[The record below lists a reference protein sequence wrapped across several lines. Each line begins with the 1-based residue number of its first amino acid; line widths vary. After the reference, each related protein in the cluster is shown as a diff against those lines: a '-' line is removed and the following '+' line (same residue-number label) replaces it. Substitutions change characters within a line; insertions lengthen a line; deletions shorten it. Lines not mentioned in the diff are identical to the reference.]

1 MEHRREQAGKECDTL
16 SNEQSAQPV
25 RAAYQQ
31 EMLKRGHIIVRTS
44 MVGIVV
50 NILLAAFK
58 AAVGITANSIAVL
71 LDAVNNLSD
80 ALSSVITVAGAKLAG
95 RKPDREHPFGHGRIE
110 YLSAMIIAAIVFYA
124 GLTALWE
131 SGKKILEPESADY
144 SMLSLVIIAVAV
156 VVKIVLGRYFKRQGN
171 AAESAALVASGA
183 DALFDAVLSFSVLAS
198 ALVFLGT
205 GISLEAYVGAI
216 IALFIVKS
224 GIDMMRDTLND
235 ILGERPDPVL
245 VRRIKGMLA
254 AEPEIRGAYDLM
266 LNNYGPGRNYASVH
280 IELPDTMTV
289 EVVDRLTRRIHDKVY
304 RETGVR
310 LMGVTVYSYNTND
323 NEAIAIR
330 KQVYRIVLAHRNWI
344 LQVHGFYVNR
354 QKKEMRF
361 DVVVRFGT
369 DIPVVLQTLQREVQA
384 AFPAYDILI
393 DVDMDISALGHNS

>member
-1 MEHRREQAGKECDTL
+1 MSE
-16 SNEQSAQPV
+16 EQSAV
-25 RAAYQQ
+25 QQ
-31 EMLKRGHIIVRTS
+31 EMAARGRIIVRIS
-44 MVGIVV
+44 LVGIVV

-58 AAVGITANSIAVL
+58 AAVGFTANSIAVL

-80 ALSSVITVAGAKLAG
+80 ALSSVITVVGAKLAG

-124 GLTALWE
+124 GLTSLWE
-131 SGKKILEPESADY
+131 SGKKIFEPEPADY
-144 SMLSLVIIAVAV
+144 SLLSLFIIAVAV
-156 VVKIVLGRYFKRQGN
+156 LVKIVLGRYFKRQGK
-171 AAESAALVASGA
+171 AAESGALVASGA

-198 ALVFLGT
+198 ALIYLGT
-205 GISLEAYVGAI
+205 GVSLEAYVGVI
-216 IALFIVKS
+216 IAIFILKS

-289 EVVDRLTRRIHDKVY
+289 EEVDRLTRRVHDKVY
-304 RETGVR
+304 EATGVR

-323 NEAIAIR
+323 AEAITMR
-330 KQVYRIVLAHRNWI
+330 KQVYKIVLAHREWI

-354 QKKEMRF
+354 EKKDMRF

-369 DIPVVLQTLQREVQA
+369 DIPAVLKELHREVQA

-393 DVDMDISALGHNS
+393 DVDMDISALGTRG

>member
-1 MEHRREQAGKECDTL
+1 
-16 SNEQSAQPV
+16 
-25 RAAYQQ
+25 
-31 EMLKRGHIIVRTS
+31 
-44 MVGIVV
+44 
-50 NILLAAFK
+50 
-58 AAVGITANSIAVL
+58 
-71 LDAVNNLSD
+71 
-80 ALSSVITVAGAKLAG
+80 
-95 RKPDREHPFGHGRIE
+95 
-110 YLSAMIIAAIVFYA
+110 MIIAAIVFYA

-289 EVVDRLTRRIHDKVY
+289 EEVDRLTRRIHDKVY
-304 RETGVR
+304 QETGVR

-330 KQVYRIVLAHRNWI
+330 KQVYRIVLAHREWI

>member
-1 MEHRREQAGKECDTL
+1 MSE
-16 SNEQSAQPV
+16 EQSAV
-25 RAAYQQ
+25 QQ
-31 EMLKRGHIIVRTS
+31 EMAARGRIIVRTS
-44 MVGIVV
+44 LVGIVV

-58 AAVGITANSIAVL
+58 AAVGFTANSIAVL

-80 ALSSVITVAGAKLAG
+80 ALSSVITVVGAKLAG
-95 RKPDREHPFGHGRIE
+95 RKPDREHPFGHGHIE

-124 GLTALWE
+124 GLTSLWE
-131 SGKKILEPESADY
+131 SGKKIFEPEPADY
-144 SMLSLVIIAVAV
+144 SLLSLFIIAVAV
-156 VVKIVLGRYFKRQGN
+156 LVKIVLGRYFKLQGK
-171 AAESAALVASGA
+171 AAESGALVASGA

-198 ALVFLGT
+198 ALIYLGT
-205 GISLEAYVGAI
+205 GVSLEAYVGVI
-216 IALFIVKS
+216 IAIFILKS

-289 EVVDRLTRRIHDKVY
+289 EEVDRLTRRVHDKVY
-304 RETGVR
+304 EATGVR

-323 NEAIAIR
+323 AEAIAIR
-330 KQVYRIVLAHRNWI
+330 KQVYKIVLAHREWI

-354 QKKEMRF
+354 EKKDMRF

-369 DIPVVLQTLQREVQA
+369 DIPAVLKELHREVQA

-393 DVDMDISALGHNS
+393 DVDMDISALGTRG

>member
-1 MEHRREQAGKECDTL
+1 MSE
-16 SNEQSAQPV
+16 EQSAV
-25 RAAYQQ
+25 QQ
-31 EMLKRGHIIVRTS
+31 EMAARGRIIVRTS
-44 MVGIVV
+44 LVGIVV

-58 AAVGITANSIAVL
+58 AAVGFTANSIAVL

-80 ALSSVITVAGAKLAG
+80 ALSSVITVVGAKLAG

-124 GLTALWE
+124 GLTSLWE
-131 SGKKILEPESADY
+131 SGKKIFEPEPADY
-144 SMLSLVIIAVAV
+144 SLLSLFIIAVAV
-156 VVKIVLGRYFKRQGN
+156 LVKIVLGRYFKRQGK
-171 AAESAALVASGA
+171 AAESGALVASGA

-198 ALVFLGT
+198 ALIYLGT
-205 GISLEAYVGAI
+205 GVSLEAYVGVI
-216 IALFIVKS
+216 IAIFILKS

-289 EVVDRLTRRIHDKVY
+289 EEVDRLTRRVHDKVY
-304 RETGVR
+304 EATGVR

-323 NEAIAIR
+323 AEAVAMR
-330 KQVYRIVLAHRNWI
+330 KQVYKIVLAHREWI

-354 QKKEMRF
+354 EKKDMRF

-369 DIPVVLQTLQREVQA
+369 DIPAVLKELHREVQA

-393 DVDMDISALGHNS
+393 DVDMDISALGTRG

>member
-1 MEHRREQAGKECDTL
+1 MPE
-16 SNEQSAQPV
+16 EQSAV
-25 RAAYQQ
+25 QQ
-31 EMLKRGHIIVRTS
+31 EMAARGRIIVRTS
-44 MVGIVV
+44 VVGIIV

-58 AAVGITANSIAVL
+58 AAVGFTANSIAVL

-80 ALSSVITVAGAKLAG
+80 ALSSVITVVGAKLAG

-124 GLTALWE
+124 GLTSLWE
-131 SGKKILEPESADY
+131 SGKKIFEPEPADY
-144 SMLSLVIIAVAV
+144 SMVSLFIIAIAV
-156 VVKIVLGRYFKRQGN
+156 LVKIVLGRYFKQQGK
-171 AAESAALVASGA
+171 AAESGALVASGA
-183 DALFDAVLSFSVLAS
+183 DALFDAVLSFSVLVS
-198 ALVFLGT
+198 ALVYLGT
-205 GISLEAYVGAI
+205 GVSLEAYVGVI
-216 IALFIVKS
+216 IALFILKS

-289 EVVDRLTRRIHDKVY
+289 EEVDRLTRRIHDKVY
-304 RETGVR
+304 EATGVR

-323 NEAIAIR
+323 AEAIAMR
-330 KQVYRIVLAHRNWI
+330 KQVYKIVLAHREWI

-354 QKKEMRF
+354 EKKDMRF

-369 DIPVVLQTLQREVQA
+369 DIPAVLKELHREVQV
-384 AFPAYDILI
+384 AFPTYDILI
-393 DVDMDISALGHNS
+393 DVDMDISALGMRE

>member
-1 MEHRREQAGKECDTL
+1 MSE
-16 SNEQSAQPV
+16 EQSAV
-25 RAAYQQ
+25 QQ
-31 EMLKRGHIIVRTS
+31 EMAARGRIIVRTS
-44 MVGIVV
+44 LVGIVV

-58 AAVGITANSIAVL
+58 AAVGFTANSIAVL

-80 ALSSVITVAGAKLAG
+80 ALSSVITVVGAKLAG

-124 GLTALWE
+124 GLTSLWE
-131 SGKKILEPESADY
+131 SGKKIFEPEPADY
-144 SMLSLVIIAVAV
+144 SLLSLFIIAVAV
-156 VVKIVLGRYFKRQGN
+156 LVKIVLGRYFKRQGK
-171 AAESAALVASGA
+171 AAESGALVASGA

-198 ALVFLGT
+198 ALIYLGT
-205 GISLEAYVGAI
+205 GVSLEAYVGVI
-216 IALFIVKS
+216 IAIFILKS

-289 EVVDRLTRRIHDKVY
+289 EEVDRLTRRVHDKVY
-304 RETGVR
+304 EATGVR

-323 NEAIAIR
+323 AEAVAMR
-330 KQVYRIVLAHRNWI
+330 KQVYKIVLAHREWI

-354 QKKEMRF
+354 EKKDMRF

-369 DIPVVLQTLQREVQA
+369 DIPTVLKELHREVQA

-393 DVDMDISALGHNS
+393 DVDMDISALGTRG

>member
-1 MEHRREQAGKECDTL
+1 MSE
-16 SNEQSAQPV
+16 EQSAV
-25 RAAYQQ
+25 QQ
-31 EMLKRGHIIVRTS
+31 EMAARGRIIVRTS
-44 MVGIVV
+44 LVGIVV

-58 AAVGITANSIAVL
+58 AAVGFTANSIAVL

-80 ALSSVITVAGAKLAG
+80 ALSSVITVVGAKLAG
-95 RKPDREHPFGHGRIE
+95 RKPDREHPFSHGRIE

-124 GLTALWE
+124 GLTSLWE
-131 SGKKILEPESADY
+131 SGKKIFEPEPADY
-144 SMLSLVIIAVAV
+144 SLLSLFIIAVAV
-156 VVKIVLGRYFKRQGN
+156 LVKIVLGRYFKRQGK
-171 AAESAALVASGA
+171 AAESGALVASGA

-198 ALVFLGT
+198 ALIYLGT
-205 GISLEAYVGAI
+205 GVSLEAYVGVI
-216 IALFIVKS
+216 IAIFILKS

-289 EVVDRLTRRIHDKVY
+289 EEVDRLTRRVHDKVY
-304 RETGVR
+304 EATGVR

-323 NEAIAIR
+323 AEAIAIR
-330 KQVYRIVLAHRNWI
+330 KQVYKIVLAHREWI

-354 QKKEMRF
+354 EKKDMRF

-369 DIPVVLQTLQREVQA
+369 DIPAVLKELHREVQA

-393 DVDMDISALGHNS
+393 DVDMDISALGTRG

>member
-1 MEHRREQAGKECDTL
+1 MPE
-16 SNEQSAQPV
+16 EQSAV
-25 RAAYQQ
+25 QQ
-31 EMLKRGHIIVRTS
+31 EMAARGRIIVRTS
-44 MVGIVV
+44 VVGIIV

-58 AAVGITANSIAVL
+58 AAVGFTANSIAVL

-80 ALSSVITVAGAKLAG
+80 ALSSVITVVGAKLAG

-124 GLTALWE
+124 GLTSLWE
-131 SGKKILEPESADY
+131 SGKKIFEPEPADY
-144 SMLSLVIIAVAV
+144 SMVSLFIIAIAV
-156 VVKIVLGRYFKRQGN
+156 LVKIVLGRYFKQQGK
-171 AAESAALVASGA
+171 AAESGALVASGA
-183 DALFDAVLSFSVLAS
+183 DALFDAVLSFSVLVS
-198 ALVFLGT
+198 ALVYLGT
-205 GISLEAYVGAI
+205 GVSLEAYVGVI
-216 IALFIVKS
+216 IALFILKS

-289 EVVDRLTRRIHDKVY
+289 EEVDRLTRRIHDKVY
-304 RETGVR
+304 EATGVR

-323 NEAIAIR
+323 AEAIAMR
-330 KQVYRIVLAHRNWI
+330 KQVYKIVLAHREWI

-354 QKKEMRF
+354 EKKDMRF

-369 DIPVVLQTLQREVQA
+369 DIPTVLKELHREVQV
-384 AFPAYDILI
+384 AFPTYDILI
-393 DVDMDISALGHNS
+393 DVDMDISALGMRE

>member
-1 MEHRREQAGKECDTL
+1 MSE
-16 SNEQSAQPV
+16 EQSAV
-25 RAAYQQ
+25 QQ
-31 EMLKRGHIIVRTS
+31 EMAARGRIIVRTS
-44 MVGIVV
+44 LVGIVV

-58 AAVGITANSIAVL
+58 AAVGFTANSIAVL

-80 ALSSVITVAGAKLAG
+80 ALSSVITVVGAKLAG

-124 GLTALWE
+124 GLTSLWE
-131 SGKKILEPESADY
+131 SGKKIFEPEPADY
-144 SMLSLVIIAVAV
+144 SLLSLFIIAVAV
-156 VVKIVLGRYFKRQGN
+156 LVKIVLGRYFKRQGK
-171 AAESAALVASGA
+171 AAESGALVASGA

-198 ALVFLGT
+198 ALIYLGT
-205 GISLEAYVGAI
+205 GVSLEAYVGVI
-216 IALFIVKS
+216 IAIFILKS

-254 AEPEIRGAYDLM
+254 AESEIRGAYDLM

-289 EVVDRLTRRIHDKVY
+289 EEVDRLTRRVHDKVY
-304 RETGVR
+304 EATGVR

-323 NEAIAIR
+323 AEAVAMR
-330 KQVYRIVLAHRNWI
+330 KQVYKIVLAHREWI

-354 QKKEMRF
+354 EKKDMRF

-369 DIPVVLQTLQREVQA
+369 DIPAVLKELHREVQA

-393 DVDMDISALGHNS
+393 DVDMDISALGTRG

>member
-1 MEHRREQAGKECDTL
+1 MSE
-16 SNEQSAQPV
+16 EQSAV
-25 RAAYQQ
+25 QQ
-31 EMLKRGHIIVRTS
+31 EMAARGRIIVRTS
-44 MVGIVV
+44 LVGIVV

-58 AAVGITANSIAVL
+58 AAVGFTANSIAVL

-80 ALSSVITVAGAKLAG
+80 ALSSVITVVGAKLAG

-124 GLTALWE
+124 GLTSLWE
-131 SGKKILEPESADY
+131 SGKKIFEPEPADY
-144 SMLSLVIIAVAV
+144 SLLSLFIIAVAV
-156 VVKIVLGRYFKRQGN
+156 LVKIVLGRYFKRQGK
-171 AAESAALVASGA
+171 AAESGALVASGA

-198 ALVFLGT
+198 ALIYLGT
-205 GISLEAYVGAI
+205 GVSLEAYVGVI
-216 IALFIVKS
+216 IAIFILKS

-289 EVVDRLTRRIHDKVY
+289 EEVDRLTRRVYDKVY
-304 RETGVR
+304 EATGVR

-323 NEAIAIR
+323 AEAVAMR
-330 KQVYRIVLAHRNWI
+330 KQVYKIVLAHREWI

-354 QKKEMRF
+354 EKKDMRF

-369 DIPVVLQTLQREVQA
+369 DIPAVLKELHREVQA

-393 DVDMDISALGHNS
+393 DVDMDISALGTRG